1 MGRPDIKHWWFYDTF
16 RRCLFPAL
24 AEETMS
30 LYMHSKLYLF
40 SQTHIYICTY
50 FRREL
55 LKFTSAVVYFSCKTL
70 TGILEW
76 QRWHSK
82 FAAKYHLLLVTANC
96 GKASS
101 NASRMGKYCPRLQI
115 WIPRFPAQFKHRG
128 HCPFSENQQ
137 WSEQDGHIL
146 LSTPPSFEFHISLQ
160 NQPYRIF
167 SETSAFSTLLRQALH
182 IESLGCSVM

>member
-1 MGRPDIKHWWFYDTF
+1 MGRPDIKHWWFYGTF

-40 SQTHIYICTY
+40 SQTHIYIYTCTY

-115 WIPRFPAQFKHRG
+115 WIPRFPAK
-128 HCPFSENQQ
+128 PAL
-137 WSEQDGHIL
+137 QD
-146 LSTPPSFEFHISLQ
+146 LSFPRNPSVLFALGTVLYHKFGFQNIEMGGFGMIYCLNLHSIS
-160 NQPYRIF
+160 I
-167 SETSAFSTLLRQALH
+167 
-182 IESLGCSVM
+182 